1 MLLKIAVVAFF
12 GNHLPF
18 SLSVTIIASGIVLIL
33 ISGGILLYGLCRN
46 SDYTSFGPEE
56 LVRHQTAHGHPE
68 GFETEAAT
76 ICTSL

>member
-33 ISGGILLYGLCRN
+33 ISGGIFLYGLCRN
-46 SDYTSFGPEE
+46 SDYTSLEPEE
-56 LVRHQTAHGHPE
+56 LVRHRTAHGQPE
-68 GFETEAAT
+68 GFETEATT
-76 ICTSL
+76 ISTSL